1 MNEILK
7 ETFKLLKVNRG
18 NSLLEFAVVSALM
31 ATLAATAT
39 PKLSALSELAK
50 GEKSKNEIDKILTQA
65 RTFYQSTQDQEGR
78 GRFPGQ
84 EKFDRPVGNYGSNYM
99 NEDQAKA
106 AQGLVVADLENFTT
120 FESNLGAKWR
130 SVFGISNL
138 TSPLPGLDPDTG
150 NRGPT
155 FVQNDIQDT
164 NGPIIQGS
172 LPGHEEWIVLFGG
185 STLSSSYQDGHFI
198 YIVVPG
204 GGSGDVSFSPVL
216 FVADLENPSDFNSIL
231 EP

>member
-1 MNEILK
+1 MVRI
-7 ETFKLLKVNRG
+7 VRG
-18 NSLLEFAVVSALM
+18 NTLAEFAVVSALM
-31 ATLAATAT
+31 ATLAATAA
-39 PKLSALSELAK
+39 PKLSALSETAK
-50 GEKSKNEIDKILTQA
+50 AEKSKNELDKLLTQA
-65 RTFYQSTQDQEGR
+65 RTFYQKTQDEEGR

-84 EKFDRPVGNYGSNYM
+84 EKFDRPVGNYGSQYISLS
-99 NEDQAKA
+99 QALA
-106 AQGLVVADLENFTT
+106 AQNDVADDMENFTKYT
-120 FESNLGAKWR
+120 SNLGAKWR

>member
-1 MNEILK
+1 VNKILK
-7 ETFKLLKVNRG
+7 ETFKLLKSDRG

-39 PKLSALSELAK
+39 PKLSLLSELAK

-65 RTFYQSTQDQEGR
+65 RTFYQSTQDSEGR

-84 EKFDRPVGNYGSNYM
+84 EKFNRPVGNYGLTSSTLAN
-99 NEDQAKA
+99 AKA
-106 AQGLVVADLENFTT
+106 AQDQVVSDLENFTN

-138 TSPLPGLDPDTG
+138 TAPLPGLNPDTG
-150 NRGPT
+150 ERGPT
-155 FVQNDIQDT
+155 LIQNDTQDT

-172 LPGHEEWIVLFGG
+172 LPGHEEWIELFGG
-185 STLSSSYQDGHFI
+185 STLASSYQDGHFI
-198 YIVVPG
+198 YVVIPG
-204 GGSGDVSFSPVL
+204 GGSGDFSFSPVL
-216 FVADLENPSDFNSIL
+216 FVADLENPSDFNSVL